1 MAINGDDME
10 YFKKLQCYKPK
21 TGIIDAPI
29 SIEEIALLQDS
40 VDKNIL
46 GRVKFINRSL

>member
-1 MAINGDDME
+1 ME

-29 SIEEIALLQDS
+29 SLEEIALLQD
-40 VDKNIL
+40 
-46 GRVKFINRSL
+46 